1 LPPTVTEQ
9 LIQNQLLERKTRRN
23 YYCELIRTVI
33 RIWSEC
39 SVENWFPFN
48 CKGLPTY
55 RCHVL
60 RYQGTLVTTI

>member
-1 LPPTVTEQ
+1 
-9 LIQNQLLERKTRRN
+9 LLERKTRRN